1 MGRQIGLVDD
11 YRWNLFERKQSGI
24 VTEKKRLSKVRIH
37 PCPEWEEALAPYGE
51 TMKQSFTL
59 EELLRRPKV
68 PYLLIEKMAPA
79 LVGGAFPHALEVET
93 DTKYAGYIERQK
105 FLVEAT
111 AKYDGLKLPIDF
123 NYLELIHLG
132 KEAREKLNKIRPETL
147 GQASRIGGVSPADIS
162 VLMVWLEQRRR
173 AGRHLEQVAVGS

>member
-1 MGRQIGLVDD
+1 LGRQVGLVDD
-11 YRWNLFERKQSGI
+11 YRWALFESKQTAIAG
-24 VTEKKRLSKVRIH
+24 EKKRLSKTRIH
-37 PCPEWEEALAPYGE
+37 PCPEWEEVLAPYDE

-79 LVGGAFPHALEVET
+79 AVGERFPHALEVET

-105 FLVEAT
+105 YLVEAT
-111 AKYDGLKLPIDF
+111 AKYDGLKLPTDF

-147 GQASRIGGVSPADIS
+147 GQASRIGGVSPAD
-162 VLMVWLEQRRR
+162 
-173 AGRHLEQVAVGS
+173 